1 MERNERI
8 RFINQKRSTIKSQIT
23 ILTNAIDND
32 RLDCINVNLRF
43 ERIKEH
49 FKNYEELHD
58 ELELIEPNGDHF
70 EEMLEVQDRFYN
82 LASRVHTILN
92 QNNSSAAIVSDH
104 IDSLTASQNERMKRI
119 KLPIAQLPGF
129 SGEIENWL
137 SYKNTFVTLIDSRE
151 DITDLQ
157 KFLYLKDSLK
167 GEALNKISIYDTSDA
182 SYKLAWNLL
191 VESYEKK
198 RIIINKHLDAIL
210 DIPNQTR
217 FDGKEL
223 NKLIDNMKQHVNMLD
238 LMDVKI
244 DETML
249 VRILERS
256 IPLNI
261 RARWEESLGF
271 DEMPSLNKL
280 YKFLASA
287 ALRIDNIEKEKTRKR
302 MSNGFEHSHGFKMK
316 KSNFDTRIMLTTTSR
331 GGYCSICRDGMHSIF
346 RCPKYDAMNIEQ
358 RWDKVKQL
366 RVCQNCLRVH
376 ERPCK
381 SIKCKICNRF
391 HHTSLHKRGIIDEKQ
406 RVNISKVN
414 DTSNRETIRPGDK
427 N

>member
-82 LASRVHTILN
+82 LARRVHTILN

-249 VRILERS
+249 VRILER
-256 IPLNI
+256 
-261 RARWEESLGF
+261 
-271 DEMPSLNKL
+271 
-280 YKFLASA
+280 
-287 ALRIDNIEKEKTRKR
+287 
-302 MSNGFEHSHGFKMK
+302 
-316 KSNFDTRIMLTTTSR
+316 
-331 GGYCSICRDGMHSIF
+331 
-346 RCPKYDAMNIEQ
+346 
-358 RWDKVKQL
+358 
-366 RVCQNCLRVH
+366 
-376 ERPCK
+376 
-381 SIKCKICNRF
+381 
-391 HHTSLHKRGIIDEKQ
+391 
-406 RVNISKVN
+406 
-414 DTSNRETIRPGDK
+414 
-427 N
+427 